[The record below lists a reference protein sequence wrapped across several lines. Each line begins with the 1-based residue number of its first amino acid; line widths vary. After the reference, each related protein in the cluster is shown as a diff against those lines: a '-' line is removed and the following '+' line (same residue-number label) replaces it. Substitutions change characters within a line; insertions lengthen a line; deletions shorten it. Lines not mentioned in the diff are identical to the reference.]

1 MTHPKVIAAPV
12 LMTVALAMP
21 AFAQQSG
28 GLAERIEEA
37 LRRNDKDQ
45 DGRLSR
51 VEYPQ
56 PAVFDR
62 VDANGDGFVNRE
74 EALRYYSA
82 RFRGRSKLAPPQAS
96 SQKPQIAE
104 DSLFRRAEIPG
115 LTDKDIDLKIEDNI
129 LTLSSRKDEAG
140 EEKKDGYLIRER
152 RSAEFCRTF
161 VLPKDVNRDQIKAEF
176 ENGLLV
182 VTLPKA
188 PEAKPRKI
196 DVKVNG

>member
-1 MTHPKVIAAPV
+1 MRGLVRYTRPNDLFDWSSMLDNFFEGEPV
-12 LMTVALAMP
+12 WNT
-21 AFAQQSG
+21 
-28 GLAERIEEA
+28 RC
-37 LRRNDKDQ
+37 
-45 DGRLSR
+45 
-51 VEYPQ
+51 
-56 PAVFDR
+56 PAVDVR
-62 VDANGDGFVNRE
+62 EDEDGYRME
-74 EALRYYSA
+74 
-82 RFRGRSKLAPPQAS
+82 
-96 SQKPQIAE
+96 
-104 DSLFRRAEIPG
+104 AEIPG